1 TRFSRDWSSDVCSSD
16 LACCYIND
24 NKSNLEELQ
33 YTRLNELIELGER
46 IHQLLFSTILLDNE
60 MSHGKKI
67 GLVNELMN
75 IIAGDQIHNIMSLN
89 QGERVENLMSHLL
102 TILCRIATPVKNTG
116 VPSLGFHPY
125 LYFYKDQRFQITSF
139 LAWFS
144 IVNEIHES
152 LMQIHHRTI

>member
-1 TRFSRDWSSDVCSSD
+1 
-16 LACCYIND
+16 
-24 NKSNLEELQ
+24 
-33 YTRLNELIELGER
+33 
-46 IHQLLFSTILLDNE
+46 

-116 VPSLGFHPY
+116 VPSLGLLHTYIFIRISVFRLLP
-125 LYFYKDQRFQITSF
+125 F
-139 LAWFS
+139 
-144 IVNEIHES
+144 
-152 LMQIHHRTI
+152 

>member
-1 TRFSRDWSSDVCSSD
+1 
-16 LACCYIND
+16 
-24 NKSNLEELQ
+24 
-33 YTRLNELIELGER
+33 
-46 IHQLLFSTILLDNE
+46 

-102 TILCRIATPVKNTG
+102 TTLCRIATPVNHA
-116 VPSLGFHPY
+116 GFRVWAY
-125 LYFYKDQRFQITSF
+125 IGFITFRMKDQRFQITSF

-144 IVNEIHES
+144 IVFEIHES
-152 LMQIHHRTI
+152 RMQIHHRTISFKDFTRVRRKVSSS